1 MFRRGFFVFRLVGML
16 VLIALLVGG
25 GSMLFRAGEAQG
37 YAMGLNAAG
46 KDLPVPAP
54 YYGYG
59 ARGWMAP
66 HFSPFGPLLGLFFF
80 GLPLLFVFFAIG
92 GFFRRM
98 AWGHGPH
105 HGHPWGDRP
114 WGPPPWAEGQQPPAS
129 APQQP
134 PPAPEQPK

>member
-1 MFRRGFFVFRLVGML
+1 MFRTGFFLFRLVGIL

-25 GSMLFRAGEAQG
+25 ASMLFHAGQAQG

-59 ARGWMAP
+59 YGWMAP
-66 HFSPFGPLLGLFFF
+66 HFSPFGPFMGLFFL
-80 GLPLLFVFFAIG
+80 GLPLLFVFILVG

-98 AWGHGPH
+98 AWGHGPQH
-105 HGHPWGDRP
+105 MHA
-114 WGPPPWAEGQQPPAS
+114 WGPPPWTTGPQQPPAATPPVPGPS
-129 APQQP
+129 AGG
-134 PPAPEQPK
+134 PK